1 KDLLHKDL
9 KNFRKLYVGV
19 RIRDA
24 CIAGRPRGERAVGYA
39 VSHWARFI
47 VATDGLEVGKFSP
60 LLKEFVWT

>member
-24 CIAGRPRGERAVGYA
+24 CIAGRPRGEWAVGYA
-39 VSHWARFI
+39 VSHWAIHRQP
-47 VATDGLEVGKFSP
+47 VAASSLVGCIYEGGELSH
-60 LLKEFVWT
+60 